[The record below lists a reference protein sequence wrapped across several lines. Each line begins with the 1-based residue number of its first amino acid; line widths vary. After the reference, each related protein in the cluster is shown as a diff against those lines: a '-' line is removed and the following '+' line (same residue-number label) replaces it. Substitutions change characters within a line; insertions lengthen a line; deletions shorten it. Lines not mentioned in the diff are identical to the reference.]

1 MHGRCRRFGLGALA
15 VAGALLA
22 ASAAAGERAPI
33 PAGDFTPVVA
43 PGNDVKTVHVA
54 AFEIDRRPATNAEFL
69 AFATAHPAWR
79 KGAVPALLADGQ
91 YLAHWAGAAELG
103 GAALPEQPVTHVS
116 WFAARAYCAAAG
128 GRLPTWYEWEYVAAA
143 DETRADAR
151 QDPAF
156 RERILAW
163 YAVPS
168 SRRLPPVGKTPADVY
183 GIQDLH
189 GVIWE
194 WVEDFSSLMISGD
207 SRTQGDPDKLQYCGA
222 GALAADIRDDYPI
235 LMRMALLSSL
245 EAGFTTASLGFRCA
259 YGGSP

>member
-1 MHGRCRRFGLGALA
+1 MRVCAALTGVVALA
-15 VAGALLA
+15 VAALA
-22 ASAAAGERAPI
+22 TAAAPDGRAPI

-43 PGNDVKTVHVA
+43 PGGGLKTVHVA
-54 AFEIDRRPATNAEFL
+54 AFELDRRPVTNAEFL
-69 AFATAHPAWR
+69 AFVKAQPAWR
-79 KGAVPALLADGQ
+79 KGAAPALLADSQ
-91 YLAHWAGAAELG
+91 YLAHWSAAQAPGPAVE
-103 GAALPEQPVTHVS
+103 PEQPVTHVS

-168 SRRLPPVGKTPADVY
+168 TRRLPPVGKTPANAYRV
-183 GIQDLH
+183 QDLH

-194 WVEDFSSLMISGD
+194 WVEDFGGLMISGD

-222 GALAADIRDDYPI
+222 GALAAEIRDDYPI

-245 EAGFTTASLGFRCA
+245 EASFTTTNLGFRCA
-259 YGGSP
+259 YGASP

>member
-1 MHGRCRRFGLGALA
+1 MRGGGMRCGFVAAG
-15 VAGALLA
+15 VAGAVLA
-22 ASAAAGERAPI
+22 VVAAAAERTPV
-33 PAGDFTPVVA
+33 PGGDFTPVVA
-43 PGNDVKTVHVA
+43 PGNGVKTVRVA
-54 AFEIDRRPATNAEFL
+54 AFEFDRRPVTNAEFL
-69 AFATAHPAWR
+69 RFATAQPAWR
-79 KGAVPALLADGQ
+79 KGAAPALLADNQ
-91 YLAHWAGAAELG
+91 YLAHWVGAAELG
-103 GAALPEQPVTHVS
+103 AGAEPEQPVTHVS

-128 GRLPTWYEWEYVAAA
+128 GRLPAWYEWEYVAAA

-168 SRRLPPVGKTPADVY
+168 SRRLPPVGKTPANVY
-183 GIQDLH
+183 GVQDLH

-194 WVEDFSSLMISGD
+194 WVEDFGGLMISGD

-222 GALAADIRDDYPI
+222 GALSAEIRDDYPI

-245 EAGFTTASLGFRCA
+245 EASFTTSNLGFRCA